1 MNVTDAQHWKPVFVR
16 TKRDGRQATWS
27 TAVVVL
33 ANRLIHDLDELDG
46 VSGDLGVY
54 NPLRLV
60 IGCADRQPR
69 SCVTPV
75 PRLYMGS
82 MNSEKKLRFSAKDIL
97 RMEVAPALGCTEPA
111 AVALSTAV
119 AATLMDRQFD
129 SIELWLDPRTYKN
142 GLAVSIPG
150 TDGQVGIAMAA
161 ALGAL
166 GGDPEA
172 RLQVLEPITVDVV
185 QAAVELVERGGVEVH
200 VLQAG
205 DGIYVRAKIRRGPEE
220 AEVTIEG
227 LHDNITSVARN
238 GRAVSKSQ
246 AVPSTQAGDRREMDA
261 MEAWLVDLRLED
273 LVDLLNTLDAE
284 DLEFLAKGLEYN
296 QRLADY
302 GLVHGPGLG
311 VGATF
316 QRLVREGLIRDDML
330 LTARMLTSAAADARM
345 SGVKMPAM
353 SSAGSGNHGLT
364 AILPIQAVRNHLEN
378 VDEVTLLKAIAL
390 SHMVTAYVKAHTGRL
405 SAVCGCSI
413 AAGAGATAGI
423 TYLMGGNTRHIAGAI
438 KNLLA
443 DLAGVIC
450 DGAKA
455 GCALKLF
462 TAAGVAVQ
470 SALFALHGLDVKA
483 TDGIIATSPEQTMKN
498 VSRLSTEGMLET
510 DRTILQIMINKQLRS
525 G

>member
-1 MNVTDAQHWKPVFVR
+1 MDRET
-16 TKRDGRQATWS
+16 
-27 TAVVVL
+27 
-33 ANRLIHDLDELDG
+33 
-46 VSGDLGVY
+46 
-54 NPLRLV
+54 NP
-60 IGCADRQPR
+60 
-69 SCVTPV
+69 
-75 PRLYMGS
+75 
-82 MNSEKKLRFSAKDIL
+82 RFTVKDIL
-97 RMEVAPALGCTEPA
+97 RMEVAPALGCTEPS

-129 SIELWLDPRTYKN
+129 SIEVWLDPRTYKN

-150 TDGQVGIAMAA
+150 ADGQVGIAMAA

-166 GGDPEA
+166 GGDPKA
-172 RLQVLEPITVDVV
+172 RLQVLEPITPDVV
-185 QAAVELVERGGVEVH
+185 QASVELVERGGVEVH
-200 VLQAG
+200 VLEAS
-205 DGIYVRAKIRRGPEE
+205 DGIYVRTRLRRGAEE
-220 AEVTIEG
+220 DAEVTIEG
-227 LHDNITSVARN
+227 LHDNITSVTRN
-238 GRAVSKSQ
+238 GTA
-246 AVPSTQAGDRREMDA
+246 AATDLVPTANDGNRGETDQMERWLAG
-261 MEAWLVDLRLED
+261 LRLED
-273 LVDLLNTLDAE
+273 LVELLDTLDQE
-284 DLEFLAKGLEYN
+284 DLKFLAKGLEYN

-302 GLVHGPGLG
+302 GLIHGPGLG

-364 AILPIQAVRNHLEN
+364 AILPIQAVRNHLQEI
-378 VDEVTLLKAIAL
+378 DETTLLKAIAL

-423 TYLMGGNTRHIAGAI
+423 TYLMGGNTRHIASAI
-438 KNLLA
+438 KNLIA

-455 GCALKLF
+455 GCALKLA

-483 TDGIIATSPEQTMKN
+483 TDGIIASSPEQTMKN
-498 VSRLSTEGMLET
+498 VSQLSTEGMIET
-510 DRTILQIMINKQLRS
+510 DRTILQIMLNKQLRR